1 MNATNATAKSLVR
14 AAVLLFVATLA
25 GCQNYVPPAPKAD
38 PAPLGPDQAQI
49 DAQRLNDGASKLTD
63 AMKKPSESFHF
74 SYQAEENLTID
85 PIDPPDVGKVALEA
99 DVTLEEI
106 HLKETRGKVTEATK
120 AESGNEVK
128 WEMAHMTMVRL
139 MSNPMLVIAVGASIA
154 NPPSEDL
161 VGSIAADKFVFD
173 TASELTPAQKVG
185 LGRARTV
192 ISSIQSCKGTAW
204 IAKDSG
210 ELVKF
215 DIDAQYQD
223 KNAHAWHEH
232 YEGVVIPQ

>member
-1 MNATNATAKSLVR
+1 
-14 AAVLLFVATLA
+14 
-25 GCQNYVPPAPKAD
+25 
-38 PAPLGPDQAQI
+38 LGPDQAQI
-49 DAQRLNDGASKLTD
+49 DAQRLNDGASKLID
-63 AMKKPSESFHF
+63 AMKTPSESFHF
-74 SYQAEENLTID
+74 SFEAEENLTSD
-85 PIDPPDVGKVALEA
+85 QSEPPDVGNVALEA
-99 DVTLEEI
+99 DITPEVI
-106 HLKETRGKVTEATK
+106 HMKETRGKETK
-120 AESGNEVK
+120 ATNAESSDEVK

-192 ISSIQSCKGTAW
+192 VSSIQSCKGTAW

-215 DIDAQYQD
+215 NIDAEYQD
-223 KNAHAWHEH
+223 KNAQAWHEH
-232 YEGVVIPQ
+232 FEGVVIPQ